1 MRGEEREKVGVQC
14 SQSCHFSLYS
24 PSPPP
29 HAHFFPRSIQTEER
43 KS

>member
-14 SQSCHFSLYS
+14 SQSWHFSLYS
-24 PSPPP
+24 RT
-29 HAHFFPRSIQTEER
+29 HAHFFPHSILTEEI